1 MFKRK
6 SIGFYNL
13 IPVRAADPVG
23 PGVEKDGWLT
33 CFRALSLVSARV
45 VVSSSTR
52 GQGSSL
58 VSKRHVTHERQEGLR
73 WVTRVRTRPS
83 HVG

>member
-13 IPVRAADPVG
+13 KPVRAADPVG

-45 VVSSSTR
+45 EFDSEAKALPWCRNDT
-52 GQGSSL
+52 SL
-58 VSKRHVTHERQEGLR
+58 TSDR
-73 WVTRVRTRPS
+73 RV
-83 HVG
+83 